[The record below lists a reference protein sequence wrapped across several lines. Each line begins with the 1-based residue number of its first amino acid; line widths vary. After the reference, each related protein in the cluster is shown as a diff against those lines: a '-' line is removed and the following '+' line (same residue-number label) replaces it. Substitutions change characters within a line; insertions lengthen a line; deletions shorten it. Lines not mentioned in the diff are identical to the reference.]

1 MKLREKGMK
10 NLEVADIVGVHHCTI
25 SQWYSKYKKDKKLI
39 VVAKRGRVK
48 GSNKRL
54 SDEQEEK
61 IIRMLIDTTPEQLK
75 FKFALWTR
83 EAVKELIF
91 RELNIEL
98 PISTVGDYLE
108 NGNKILILESTPKLI
123 NAQNWLLLG
132 VHGYG
137 NSMMND
143 IYLKSAIQTINNG
156 LTWLIP
162 DITME
167 ILSKLNSDSLNQK
180 DVLNQLSKAEQQ
192 VAILLKDGLSNTKIS
207 EELKL
212 SINTVKSHIKNIYL
226 KLEVKDRFSFIN
238 LLNKK

>member
-1 MKLREKGMK
+1 MKKISLYTNLKRDYEKMK
-10 NLEVADIVGVHHCTI
+10 N
-25 SQWYSKYKKDKKLI
+25 S
-39 VVAKRGRVK
+39 
-48 GSNKRL
+48 
-54 SDEQEEK
+54 
-61 IIRMLIDTTPEQLK
+61 LIDYDLK
-75 FKFALWTR
+75 
-83 EAVKELIF
+83 
-91 RELNIEL
+91 NIENREEL
-98 PISTVGDYLE
+98 LTLKENIIIINTSVNIEKEEETIEILLE
-108 NGNKILILESTPKLI
+108 NRNKILILESTPKLI

-192 VAILLKDGLSNTKIS
+192 VALLLKDGYSNTKIS

-226 KLEVKDRFSFIN
+226 KLDVKDRFSFVN
-238 LLNKK
+238 LLNKN

>member
-1 MKLREKGMK
+1 MKKISLYTNLKRDYEKMK
-10 NLEVADIVGVHHCTI
+10 N
-25 SQWYSKYKKDKKLI
+25 S
-39 VVAKRGRVK
+39 
-48 GSNKRL
+48 
-54 SDEQEEK
+54 
-61 IIRMLIDTTPEQLK
+61 LIDYDLK
-75 FKFALWTR
+75 
-83 EAVKELIF
+83 
-91 RELNIEL
+91 NIENREEL
-98 PISTVGDYLE
+98 LTLKENLIIINTSLNLDKEEETIETLLE
-108 NGNKILILESTPKLI
+108 NRNKILILESTPKLI

-167 ILSKLNSDSLNQK
+167 ILSKLNSDSLKQK

-226 KLEVKDRFSFIN
+226 KLDVKDRFSFVN
-238 LLNKK
+238 LLNKN

>member
-1 MKLREKGMK
+1 MKKISLYTNLKRDYEKMK
-10 NLEVADIVGVHHCTI
+10 NGLVD
-25 SQWYSKYKKDKKLI
+25 YD
-39 VVAKRGRVK
+39 
-48 GSNKRL
+48 
-54 SDEQEEK
+54 
-61 IIRMLIDTTPEQLK
+61 LK
-75 FKFALWTR
+75 
-83 EAVKELIF
+83 
-91 RELNIEL
+91 NIENREEL
-98 PISTVGDYLE
+98 LTLKDNIVIINTSVNLDKEEETIEILLE
-108 NGNKILILESTPKLI
+108 NRNKILILESTPKLI

-226 KLEVKDRFSFIN
+226 KLDVKDRFSFVN
-238 LLNKK
+238 LLNKN

>member
-1 MKLREKGMK
+1 MKKISLYTNLKRDYEKMK
-10 NLEVADIVGVHHCTI
+10 N
-25 SQWYSKYKKDKKLI
+25 S
-39 VVAKRGRVK
+39 
-48 GSNKRL
+48 
-54 SDEQEEK
+54 
-61 IIRMLIDTTPEQLK
+61 LIDYDLK
-75 FKFALWTR
+75 
-83 EAVKELIF
+83 
-91 RELNIEL
+91 NIENREEL
-98 PISTVGDYLE
+98 LTLKENIIIINTSVNLDKEEETIEILLE
-108 NGNKILILESTPKLI
+108 NKNKILILESTPKLI

-167 ILSKLNSDSLNQK
+167 ILSKLNSDSLKQK

-226 KLEVKDRFSFIN
+226 KLDVKDRFSFIN

>member
-1 MKLREKGMK
+1 MKKISLYTNLKRDYEKMK
-10 NLEVADIVGVHHCTI
+10 N
-25 SQWYSKYKKDKKLI
+25 S
-39 VVAKRGRVK
+39 
-48 GSNKRL
+48 
-54 SDEQEEK
+54 
-61 IIRMLIDTTPEQLK
+61 LIDYDLK
-75 FKFALWTR
+75 
-83 EAVKELIF
+83 
-91 RELNIEL
+91 NIENREEL
-98 PISTVGDYLE
+98 LTLKENIIIINTSVNLDKEEETIEILLE
-108 NGNKILILESTPKLI
+108 NRNKILILESTPKLI

-192 VAILLKDGLSNTKIS
+192 VALLLKDGYSNTKIS

-226 KLEVKDRFSFIN
+226 KLDVKDRFSFVN
-238 LLNKK
+238 LLNKN

>member
-1 MKLREKGMK
+1 MKKISLYTNLKRDYEKMK
-10 NLEVADIVGVHHCTI
+10 N
-25 SQWYSKYKKDKKLI
+25 S
-39 VVAKRGRVK
+39 
-48 GSNKRL
+48 
-54 SDEQEEK
+54 
-61 IIRMLIDTTPEQLK
+61 LIDYDLK
-75 FKFALWTR
+75 
-83 EAVKELIF
+83 
-91 RELNIEL
+91 NIENREEL
-98 PISTVGDYLE
+98 LTLKENLIIINTSVNLDKEEETIEILLE

-143 IYLKSAIQTINNG
+143 IYLKSAIDAISNG
-156 LTWLIP
+156 LIWLIP

-167 ILSKLNSDSLNQK
+167 ILNKLNSAILREK
-180 DVLNQLSKAEQQ
+180 DVLNHLSKAEQQ
-192 VAILLKDGLSNTKIS
+192 VALLLKDGYSNTKIS

>member
-1 MKLREKGMK
+1 MKKISLYTNLKRDYEKMK
-10 NLEVADIVGVHHCTI
+10 N
-25 SQWYSKYKKDKKLI
+25 S
-39 VVAKRGRVK
+39 
-48 GSNKRL
+48 
-54 SDEQEEK
+54 
-61 IIRMLIDTTPEQLK
+61 LIDYDLK
-75 FKFALWTR
+75 
-83 EAVKELIF
+83 
-91 RELNIEL
+91 NIENREEL
-98 PISTVGDYLE
+98 LTLKENIIIINTSVNLEKEEETIEILLE
-108 NGNKILILESTPKLI
+108 NRNKILILESTPKLI

-192 VAILLKDGLSNTKIS
+192 VALLLKDGLSNTKIS

-226 KLEVKDRFSFIN
+226 KLDVKDRFSFVN
-238 LLNKK
+238 LLNKN

>member
-1 MKLREKGMK
+1 MKKISLYTNLKRDYEKMK
-10 NLEVADIVGVHHCTI
+10 N
-25 SQWYSKYKKDKKLI
+25 S
-39 VVAKRGRVK
+39 
-48 GSNKRL
+48 
-54 SDEQEEK
+54 
-61 IIRMLIDTTPEQLK
+61 LIDYDLK
-75 FKFALWTR
+75 
-83 EAVKELIF
+83 
-91 RELNIEL
+91 NIENKEEL
-98 PISTVGDYLE
+98 LTLKENLIIINTSVNLDKEEETIEILLE

-180 DVLNQLSKAEQQ
+180 DILNQLSKAEQQ

>member
-1 MKLREKGMK
+1 MKKISLYTNLKRDYEKMK
-10 NLEVADIVGVHHCTI
+10 N
-25 SQWYSKYKKDKKLI
+25 S
-39 VVAKRGRVK
+39 
-48 GSNKRL
+48 
-54 SDEQEEK
+54 
-61 IIRMLIDTTPEQLK
+61 LIDYDLK
-75 FKFALWTR
+75 
-83 EAVKELIF
+83 
-91 RELNIEL
+91 NIENREEL
-98 PISTVGDYLE
+98 LTLKENIIIINTSVNLDKEEETIEILLE
-108 NGNKILILESTPKLI
+108 NKNKILILESTPKLI

-167 ILSKLNSDSLNQK
+167 ILSKLNSDSLKQK

-226 KLEVKDRFSFIN
+226 KLDVKDRFSFIN
-238 LLNKK
+238 LLNKN

>member
-1 MKLREKGMK
+1 MKKISLYTNLKRDYEKMK
-10 NLEVADIVGVHHCTI
+10 N
-25 SQWYSKYKKDKKLI
+25 S
-39 VVAKRGRVK
+39 
-48 GSNKRL
+48 
-54 SDEQEEK
+54 
-61 IIRMLIDTTPEQLK
+61 LIDYDLK
-75 FKFALWTR
+75 
-83 EAVKELIF
+83 
-91 RELNIEL
+91 NIENWEEL
-98 PISTVGDYLE
+98 LTLKENLIIINTSVNLDKEEETIEILLE
-108 NGNKILILESTPKLI
+108 NRNKILILESTPKLI

>member
-1 MKLREKGMK
+1 MKKISLYTNLKRDYEKMK
-10 NLEVADIVGVHHCTI
+10 N
-25 SQWYSKYKKDKKLI
+25 S
-39 VVAKRGRVK
+39 
-48 GSNKRL
+48 
-54 SDEQEEK
+54 
-61 IIRMLIDTTPEQLK
+61 LIDYDLK
-75 FKFALWTR
+75 
-83 EAVKELIF
+83 
-91 RELNIEL
+91 NIENREEL
-98 PISTVGDYLE
+98 LNLKDNIVIINTSVNLDKEEETIEILLE

>member
-1 MKLREKGMK
+1 MKKISLYTNLKKDYEKMK
-10 NLEVADIVGVHHCTI
+10 N
-25 SQWYSKYKKDKKLI
+25 S
-39 VVAKRGRVK
+39 
-48 GSNKRL
+48 
-54 SDEQEEK
+54 
-61 IIRMLIDTTPEQLK
+61 LIDYDLK
-75 FKFALWTR
+75 KIENR
-83 EAVKELIF
+83 EELLTLKENLIIINTSVNLDK
-91 RELNIEL
+91 EEETIEIL
-98 PISTVGDYLE
+98 LE

-180 DVLNQLSKAEQQ
+180 DILNQLSKAEQQ

>member
-1 MKLREKGMK
+1 MKKISLYTNLKRDYEKMK
-10 NLEVADIVGVHHCTI
+10 N
-25 SQWYSKYKKDKKLI
+25 S
-39 VVAKRGRVK
+39 
-48 GSNKRL
+48 
-54 SDEQEEK
+54 
-61 IIRMLIDTTPEQLK
+61 LIDYDLK
-75 FKFALWTR
+75 
-83 EAVKELIF
+83 
-91 RELNIEL
+91 NIENREEL
-98 PISTVGDYLE
+98 LTLKENMIIINTSVNLDKEEETIEILLE

-226 KLEVKDRFSFIN
+226 KLDVKDRFSFVN
-238 LLNKK
+238 LLNKN

>member
-1 MKLREKGMK
+1 MKKISLYTNLKRDYEKMK
-10 NLEVADIVGVHHCTI
+10 N
-25 SQWYSKYKKDKKLI
+25 S
-39 VVAKRGRVK
+39 
-48 GSNKRL
+48 
-54 SDEQEEK
+54 
-61 IIRMLIDTTPEQLK
+61 LIDYDLK
-75 FKFALWTR
+75 
-83 EAVKELIF
+83 
-91 RELNIEL
+91 NIENREEL
-98 PISTVGDYLE
+98 LTLKE
-108 NGNKILILESTPKLI
+108 NIIIINTSENRNKILILESTPKLI

-226 KLEVKDRFSFIN
+226 KLDVKDRFSFVN
-238 LLNKK
+238 LLNKN

>member
-1 MKLREKGMK
+1 MKKISLYTNLKRDYEKMK
-10 NLEVADIVGVHHCTI
+10 N
-25 SQWYSKYKKDKKLI
+25 S
-39 VVAKRGRVK
+39 
-48 GSNKRL
+48 
-54 SDEQEEK
+54 
-61 IIRMLIDTTPEQLK
+61 LIDYDLK
-75 FKFALWTR
+75 
-83 EAVKELIF
+83 
-91 RELNIEL
+91 NIENREEL
-98 PISTVGDYLE
+98 LTLKENLIIINTSVNLDKEEETIEILLE

-167 ILSKLNSDSLNQK
+167 ILSKLNSDSLKQK
-180 DVLNQLSKAEQQ
+180 DILNQLSKAEQQ

-226 KLEVKDRFSFIN
+226 KLDVKDRFSFVN
-238 LLNKK
+238 LLNKN

>member
-1 MKLREKGMK
+1 MKKISLYTNLKRDYEKMK
-10 NLEVADIVGVHHCTI
+10 N
-25 SQWYSKYKKDKKLI
+25 S
-39 VVAKRGRVK
+39 
-48 GSNKRL
+48 
-54 SDEQEEK
+54 
-61 IIRMLIDTTPEQLK
+61 LIDYDLK
-75 FKFALWTR
+75 
-83 EAVKELIF
+83 
-91 RELNIEL
+91 NIENREEL
-98 PISTVGDYLE
+98 LTLKENIIIINTSVNLEKEEETIKILLE
-108 NGNKILILESTPKLI
+108 NRNKILILESTPKLI

>member
-1 MKLREKGMK
+1 MKKISLYTNLKRDYEKMK
-10 NLEVADIVGVHHCTI
+10 N
-25 SQWYSKYKKDKKLI
+25 S
-39 VVAKRGRVK
+39 
-48 GSNKRL
+48 
-54 SDEQEEK
+54 
-61 IIRMLIDTTPEQLK
+61 LIDYDLK
-75 FKFALWTR
+75 
-83 EAVKELIF
+83 
-91 RELNIEL
+91 NIENREEL
-98 PISTVGDYLE
+98 LTLKENIVIINTSVNLEKEEETIEILLE
-108 NGNKILILESTPKLI
+108 NRNKILILESTPKLI

-226 KLEVKDRFSFIN
+226 KLDVKDRFSFVN
-238 LLNKK
+238 LLNKN

>member
-1 MKLREKGMK
+1 MKKISLYTNLKRDYEKMK
-10 NLEVADIVGVHHCTI
+10 N
-25 SQWYSKYKKDKKLI
+25 S
-39 VVAKRGRVK
+39 
-48 GSNKRL
+48 
-54 SDEQEEK
+54 
-61 IIRMLIDTTPEQLK
+61 LIDYDLK
-75 FKFALWTR
+75 
-83 EAVKELIF
+83 
-91 RELNIEL
+91 NIENREEL
-98 PISTVGDYLE
+98 LTLKENLIIINTSVNLDKEEETIEILLE

-167 ILSKLNSDSLNQK
+167 ILSKLNSDSLNQ
-180 DVLNQLSKAEQQ
+180 LSKAEQQ

>member
-1 MKLREKGMK
+1 MKKISLYTNLKRDYEKMK
-10 NLEVADIVGVHHCTI
+10 N
-25 SQWYSKYKKDKKLI
+25 S
-39 VVAKRGRVK
+39 
-48 GSNKRL
+48 
-54 SDEQEEK
+54 
-61 IIRMLIDTTPEQLK
+61 LIDYDLK
-75 FKFALWTR
+75 
-83 EAVKELIF
+83 
-91 RELNIEL
+91 NIENREEL
-98 PISTVGDYLE
+98 LTLKDNIVIINTSVNLEKEEETIEILLE
-108 NGNKILILESTPKLI
+108 NRNKILILESTPKLI

-167 ILSKLNSDSLNQK
+167 ILSKLNSDSLKQK

-226 KLEVKDRFSFIN
+226 KLDVKDRFSFVN
-238 LLNKK
+238 LLNKN

>member
-1 MKLREKGMK
+1 MKKISLYTNLKRDYEKMK
-10 NLEVADIVGVHHCTI
+10 N
-25 SQWYSKYKKDKKLI
+25 S
-39 VVAKRGRVK
+39 
-48 GSNKRL
+48 
-54 SDEQEEK
+54 
-61 IIRMLIDTTPEQLK
+61 LIDYDLK
-75 FKFALWTR
+75 
-83 EAVKELIF
+83 
-91 RELNIEL
+91 NIENREEL
-98 PISTVGDYLE
+98 LTLKENLIIINTSVNLDKEEETIEILLE

-180 DVLNQLSKAEQQ
+180 DILNQLSKAEQQ

-226 KLEVKDRFSFIN
+226 KLDVKDRFSFIN

>member
-1 MKLREKGMK
+1 MKKISLYTNLKRDYEKMK
-10 NLEVADIVGVHHCTI
+10 N
-25 SQWYSKYKKDKKLI
+25 S
-39 VVAKRGRVK
+39 
-48 GSNKRL
+48 
-54 SDEQEEK
+54 
-61 IIRMLIDTTPEQLK
+61 LIDYDLK
-75 FKFALWTR
+75 
-83 EAVKELIF
+83 
-91 RELNIEL
+91 NIENREEL
-98 PISTVGDYLE
+98 LTLKENLIIINTSVNLDKEEETIEILLE
-108 NGNKILILESTPKLI
+108 NRNKILILESTPKLI

-212 SINTVKSHIKNIYL
+212 SINTVKSHIKI
-226 KLEVKDRFSFIN
+226 SI
-238 LLNKK
+238 

>member
-1 MKLREKGMK
+1 MKKISLYTNLKRDYEKMK
-10 NLEVADIVGVHHCTI
+10 N
-25 SQWYSKYKKDKKLI
+25 S
-39 VVAKRGRVK
+39 
-48 GSNKRL
+48 
-54 SDEQEEK
+54 
-61 IIRMLIDTTPEQLK
+61 LIDYDLK
-75 FKFALWTR
+75 
-83 EAVKELIF
+83 
-91 RELNIEL
+91 NIENREEL
-98 PISTVGDYLE
+98 LTLKENLIIINTSVNLDKEEETIEILLE

-143 IYLKSAIQTINNG
+143 IYLKSAIQTISNG

>member
-1 MKLREKGMK
+1 MKKISLYTNLKRDYEKMK
-10 NLEVADIVGVHHCTI
+10 N
-25 SQWYSKYKKDKKLI
+25 S
-39 VVAKRGRVK
+39 
-48 GSNKRL
+48 
-54 SDEQEEK
+54 
-61 IIRMLIDTTPEQLK
+61 LIDYDLK
-75 FKFALWTR
+75 
-83 EAVKELIF
+83 
-91 RELNIEL
+91 NIENREEL
-98 PISTVGDYLE
+98 LTLKENIIIINTSVNLDKEEETIEILLE
-108 NGNKILILESTPKLI
+108 NRNKILILESTPKLI

>member
-1 MKLREKGMK
+1 MKKVSLYTNLKRDYEKMK
-10 NLEVADIVGVHHCTI
+10 N
-25 SQWYSKYKKDKKLI
+25 S
-39 VVAKRGRVK
+39 
-48 GSNKRL
+48 
-54 SDEQEEK
+54 
-61 IIRMLIDTTPEQLK
+61 LIDYDLK
-75 FKFALWTR
+75 
-83 EAVKELIF
+83 
-91 RELNIEL
+91 NIENREEL
-98 PISTVGDYLE
+98 LTLKENLIIINTSVNLDKEEETIEILLE

-167 ILSKLNSDSLNQK
+167 ILSKLNSDSLKQK

-226 KLEVKDRFSFIN
+226 KLDVKDRFSFIN

>member
-1 MKLREKGMK
+1 MKKISLYTNLKRDYEKMK
-10 NLEVADIVGVHHCTI
+10 N
-25 SQWYSKYKKDKKLI
+25 S
-39 VVAKRGRVK
+39 
-48 GSNKRL
+48 
-54 SDEQEEK
+54 
-61 IIRMLIDTTPEQLK
+61 LIDYDLK
-75 FKFALWTR
+75 
-83 EAVKELIF
+83 
-91 RELNIEL
+91 NIENREEL
-98 PISTVGDYLE
+98 LTLKENLIIINTSVNLEKEEETIEILLE

-167 ILSKLNSDSLNQK
+167 ILSKLNSDSLKQK

-192 VAILLKDGLSNTKIS
+192 VALLLKDGYSNTKIS

-226 KLEVKDRFSFIN
+226 KLDVKDRFSFVN
-238 LLNKK
+238 LLNKN

>member
-1 MKLREKGMK
+1 MKKISLYTNLKRDYEKMK
-10 NLEVADIVGVHHCTI
+10 N
-25 SQWYSKYKKDKKLI
+25 S
-39 VVAKRGRVK
+39 
-48 GSNKRL
+48 
-54 SDEQEEK
+54 
-61 IIRMLIDTTPEQLK
+61 LIDYDLK
-75 FKFALWTR
+75 
-83 EAVKELIF
+83 
-91 RELNIEL
+91 NIENREEL
-98 PISTVGDYLE
+98 LTLKENIIIINTSVNLDKEEETIEILLE
-108 NGNKILILESTPKLI
+108 NRNKILILESTPKLI

-226 KLEVKDRFSFIN
+226 KLEVKDRFSFVN
-238 LLNKK
+238 LLNKN

>member
-1 MKLREKGMK
+1 MKKISLYTNLKRDYEKMK
-10 NLEVADIVGVHHCTI
+10 N
-25 SQWYSKYKKDKKLI
+25 S
-39 VVAKRGRVK
+39 
-48 GSNKRL
+48 
-54 SDEQEEK
+54 
-61 IIRMLIDTTPEQLK
+61 LIDYDLK
-75 FKFALWTR
+75 
-83 EAVKELIF
+83 
-91 RELNIEL
+91 NIENWEEL
-98 PISTVGDYLE
+98 LTLKENLIIINTSVNLDKEEETIEILLE

-180 DVLNQLSKAEQQ
+180 DILNQLSKAEQQ

>member
-1 MKLREKGMK
+1 MKKISLYTNLKRDYEKMK
-10 NLEVADIVGVHHCTI
+10 N
-25 SQWYSKYKKDKKLI
+25 S
-39 VVAKRGRVK
+39 
-48 GSNKRL
+48 
-54 SDEQEEK
+54 
-61 IIRMLIDTTPEQLK
+61 LIDYDLK
-75 FKFALWTR
+75 
-83 EAVKELIF
+83 
-91 RELNIEL
+91 NIENWEEL
-98 PISTVGDYLE
+98 LTLKENLIIINTSVNLEKEEETIEILLE

>member
-1 MKLREKGMK
+1 MKKISLYTNLKRDYEKMK
-10 NLEVADIVGVHHCTI
+10 N
-25 SQWYSKYKKDKKLI
+25 S
-39 VVAKRGRVK
+39 
-48 GSNKRL
+48 
-54 SDEQEEK
+54 
-61 IIRMLIDTTPEQLK
+61 LIDYDLK
-75 FKFALWTR
+75 
-83 EAVKELIF
+83 
-91 RELNIEL
+91 NIENREEL
-98 PISTVGDYLE
+98 LTLKENLIIINTSVNLDKEEETIETLLE
-108 NGNKILILESTPKLI
+108 NRNKILILESTPKLI

-143 IYLKSAIQTINNG
+143 VYLKSAIQTINNG

>member
-1 MKLREKGMK
+1 MKKISLYTNLKRDYEKMRNSLIDYDLKNIENREELLTLKENLIIINTSV
-10 NLEVADIVGVHHCTI
+10 NLEKEEETI
-25 SQWYSKYKKDKKLI
+25 EIL
-39 VVAKRGRVK
+39 
-48 GSNKRL
+48 
-54 SDEQEEK
+54 
-61 IIRMLIDTTPEQLK
+61 
-75 FKFALWTR
+75 
-83 EAVKELIF
+83 
-91 RELNIEL
+91 
-98 PISTVGDYLE
+98 LE
-108 NGNKILILESTPKLI
+108 NRNKILILESTPKLI

>member
-1 MKLREKGMK
+1 MKKISLYTNLKRDYEKMK
-10 NLEVADIVGVHHCTI
+10 N
-25 SQWYSKYKKDKKLI
+25 S
-39 VVAKRGRVK
+39 
-48 GSNKRL
+48 
-54 SDEQEEK
+54 
-61 IIRMLIDTTPEQLK
+61 LIDYDLK
-75 FKFALWTR
+75 KIENR
-83 EAVKELIF
+83 EELLTLKENLIIINTSVNLDK
-91 RELNIEL
+91 EEETIEIL
-98 PISTVGDYLE
+98 LE
-108 NGNKILILESTPKLI
+108 NRNKILILESTPKLI

-180 DVLNQLSKAEQQ
+180 DILNQLSKAEQQ

>member
-1 MKLREKGMK
+1 MKKISLYTNLKRDYEKMK
-10 NLEVADIVGVHHCTI
+10 N
-25 SQWYSKYKKDKKLI
+25 S
-39 VVAKRGRVK
+39 
-48 GSNKRL
+48 
-54 SDEQEEK
+54 
-61 IIRMLIDTTPEQLK
+61 LIDYDLK
-75 FKFALWTR
+75 
-83 EAVKELIF
+83 
-91 RELNIEL
+91 NIENREEL
-98 PISTVGDYLE
+98 LTLKENIIIINTSVNLEKEEETIEILLE
-108 NGNKILILESTPKLI
+108 NRNKILILESTPKLI

-180 DVLNQLSKAEQQ
+180 DILNQLSKAEQQ

-226 KLEVKDRFSFIN
+226 KLDVKDRFSFVN
-238 LLNKK
+238 LLNKN

>member
-1 MKLREKGMK
+1 MKKISLYTNLKRDYEKMK
-10 NLEVADIVGVHHCTI
+10 N
-25 SQWYSKYKKDKKLI
+25 S
-39 VVAKRGRVK
+39 
-48 GSNKRL
+48 
-54 SDEQEEK
+54 
-61 IIRMLIDTTPEQLK
+61 LIDYDLK
-75 FKFALWTR
+75 
-83 EAVKELIF
+83 
-91 RELNIEL
+91 NIENREEL
-98 PISTVGDYLE
+98 LTLKENLIIINTSVNLDKEEETIEILLE
-108 NGNKILILESTPKLI
+108 NRNKILILESTPKLI

-143 IYLKSAIQTINNG
+143 IYLKSAIQTISNG

-226 KLEVKDRFSFIN
+226 KLDVKDRFSFIN

>member
-1 MKLREKGMK
+1 MKKISLYTNLKRDYEKMK
-10 NLEVADIVGVHHCTI
+10 N
-25 SQWYSKYKKDKKLI
+25 S
-39 VVAKRGRVK
+39 
-48 GSNKRL
+48 
-54 SDEQEEK
+54 
-61 IIRMLIDTTPEQLK
+61 LIDYDLK
-75 FKFALWTR
+75 
-83 EAVKELIF
+83 
-91 RELNIEL
+91 NIENREEL
-98 PISTVGDYLE
+98 LTLKENIIIINTSVNLEKEEETIEILLE

-226 KLEVKDRFSFIN
+226 KLDVKDRFSFVN
-238 LLNKK
+238 LLNKN